1 MARPLATQ
9 ELVFTVADS
18 LLAEGG
24 EPSILTVQARI
35 GGGSYSTVKRYLD
48 LWRQQRQAAEQAAP
62 PLPAELEA
70 RALDF
75 ARGVWGLAASEAQ
88 QLAQQA
94 RDEASSQV
102 LGVRQEL
109 AEARNEIGRL
119 EAVETELSAQLEH
132 GQALLRESERALA
145 DAQGQLRRVTE
156 LEQALSAQRAE
167 LASAHQ
173 AAMDQALAMGRL
185 TGEADALRVQMRE
198 LMATLKTGRGKAT

>member
-1 MARPLATQ
+1 MARPVATQ
-9 ELVFTVADS
+9 ELVTAAAESV
-18 LLAEGG
+18 LAEGG

-119 EAVETELSAQLEH
+119 EAIETELATQLEQ
-132 GQALLRESERALA
+132 GRALLREHERALA
-145 DAQGQLRRVTE
+145 EAQGQLLRVAE
-156 LEQALSAQRAE
+156 LEQTLGAQRAE
-167 LASAHQ
+167 LATAHQ
-173 AAMDQALAMGRL
+173 GAMEQALAVGRL
-185 TGEADALRVQMRE
+185 TGEAEALRTQVRE
-198 LMATLKTGRGKAT
+198 LMATLKPNTRRG